1 MHDPTSRAIH
11 PRRHGSSGSY
21 AAVAAVLF
29 LVALVTMV
37 APRIGHSAQSDNLE
51 VSSVPAESMTKISG
65 NAAHDIAIET
75 VAPGR
80 EGLELTAR
88 LTEDGGIIERPI
100 AWTVSS
106 LAGEKLYA
114 EELSIANLNVPPGS
128 YVIDIKYGAV
138 HLAQSVNVAGG
149 TRLIVSFVLDAGG
162 IRILPRLQG
171 MALAATASRNLV
183 YALSGT
189 HKGELIATSRRP
201 GEILRVPAGEYRIVS
216 RFEAGNAEAVSDV
229 QVRPGIMS
237 AVEIDHA
244 AGLARLA
251 FVGAPGIHVEWRVAD
266 DHGQFLPPLEGLS
279 ADLVLKPGT
288 YTASAST
295 GAEVLS
301 AKFIIAPGE
310 ARDIILGN

>member
-1 MHDPTSRAIH
+1 MWS
-11 PRRHGSSGSY
+11 
-21 AAVAAVLF
+21 
-29 LVALVTMV
+29 
-37 APRIGHSAQSDNLE
+37 
-51 VSSVPAESMTKISG
+51 
-65 NAAHDIAIET
+65 
-75 VAPGR
+75 
-80 EGLELTAR
+80 
-88 LTEDGGIIERPI
+88 
-100 AWTVSS
+100 
-106 LAGEKLYA
+106 
-114 EELSIANLNVPPGS
+114 
-128 YVIDIKYGAV
+128 
-138 HLAQSVNVAGG
+138 SVNVADG

-171 MALAATASRNLV
+171 IGLSPTTSRNMV

-189 HKGELIATSRRP
+189 RKGELIATSRRP

-229 QVRPGIMS
+229 QVKPGIMS

-266 DHGQFLPPLEGLS
+266 DHGRFLPPLQGLS
-279 ADLVLKPGT
+279 ADVVLKPGT

-295 GAEVLS
+295 GAEVLT